1 MYPLKA
7 ILFRNLELFCWCIGL
22 IYLASINPAEAH
34 ISICPV
40 KWLSGIDC
48 PGCGL
53 GHSISWLFRGNIIQS
68 MEEHLFGIPTLLI
81 IVFRIGKLINLALQP
96 K

>member
-1 MYPLKA
+1 MYQLKE
-7 ILFRNLELFCWCIGL
+7 ILFRNLELFCWIGGL
-22 IYLASINPAEAH
+22 IFLGSMNPVEAN

-40 KWLSGIDC
+40 KWLSAWDC

-53 GHSISWLFRGNIIQS
+53 GHSISWILRGNISQS
-68 MEEHLFGIPTLLI
+68 TEEHILGIPALLI
-81 IVFRIGKLINLALQP
+81 ILLRIGKLINLAFQP